1 MLTWLMV
8 LLGGAVGAVGRLG
21 VNWLVDRRSRP
32 APWATFVVNVV
43 GSALLGLLAG
53 AGSTLPGWLG
63 ALLGTGFCGALTTY
77 STFSYQ
83 TVRLA
88 EGRPAGHGWALLN
101 VVATLTAGLGVAALG
116 WQLGNQL

>member
-32 APWATFVVNVV
+32 APLATFVVNVV